1 MTVFMLH
8 SINVHRDEK
17 IGFLV
22 VQFNYS
28 LFIIIFFILTS
39 THIFILETEQI
50 TIVLFTW
57 QQPLF
62 N

>member
-8 SINVHRDEK
+8 SINVHRDEN

>member
-1 MTVFMLH
+1 MTIFMLH

-28 LFIIIFFILTS
+28 LFIIIFYT
-39 THIFILETEQI
+39 
-50 TIVLFTW
+50 
-57 QQPLF
+57 